1 MATDTTNSA
10 QRAAARSASSE
21 ATISSTATDAEV
33 RKAAAAA
40 ARRHTAKVWSV
51 RLALVVLGLGLWEL
65 GARYWVDFQGNTH
78 FSKPRDWQDHAQ
90 RWGIDAFFYSQPSQ
104 IAERLV
110 DWFTVGPSSGPIWEH
125 IGVTLWEATSGF
137 LIGSVAGVV
146 LGILLGRARFAAE
159 VLAPFIKAANAI
171 PRIVLASLFV
181 IWFGLGLS
189 SKIATAVVLVFFAV
203 FFNAFQGAREVD
215 RNLVNNARILGASR
229 LRVLTSIVIPSAT
242 SWILASLHV
251 AFGFALIGAVVGEVI
266 GAKRGLGLLI
276 ANSQGTFDAAGIYA
290 GMIII
295 TVVALGAEWIITA
308 VEKRLMRW
316 RPPAIHEIAQI

>member
-1 MATDTTNSA
+1 VATDTVVVVAADDEVMRGAVTA
-10 QRAAARSASSE
+10 QR
-21 ATISSTATDAEV
+21 
-33 RKAAAAA
+33 
-40 ARRHTAKVWSV
+40 RHQLKVWTV
-51 RLALVVLGLGLWEL
+51 RLALVVGGLGLWEL
-65 GARYWVDFQGNTH
+65 AARYWVDFDGNTH
-78 FSKPRDWQDHAQ
+78 FSKPLDWKDHAQ
-90 RWGIDAFFYSQPSQ
+90 RWAIDQFFYSQPSE
-104 IAERLV
+104 IAERLR
-110 DWFTVGPSSGPIWEH
+110 DWFTTGPSSGPIWEH
-125 IGVTLWEATSGF
+125 IGVTLWEAVSGF
-137 LIGSVAGVV
+137 VIGSVAGVV

-159 VLAPFIKAANAI
+159 VLSPFIKAANAI

-215 RNLVNNARILGASR
+215 RNLVNNARILGAKPT
-229 LRVLTSIVIPSAT
+229 RVLTSIVIPSAT

-276 ANSQGTFDAAGIYA
+276 AQSQGTFDAAGIYA

-295 TVVALGAEWIITA
+295 TVIALGAEWLLTRA
-308 VEKRLMRW
+308 EKRLLRW
-316 RPPAIHEIAQI
+316 RPPAASEVAQI

>member
-1 MATDTTNSA
+1 MLPDTNVPPNPMRATSA
-10 QRAAARSASSE
+10 DAERAAAQAASRS
-21 ATISSTATDAEV
+21 
-33 RKAAAAA
+33 RL
-40 ARRHTAKVWSV
+40 RHQAVVWSV
-51 RLALVVLGLGLWEL
+51 RFLLVTIGLSAWEL
-65 GARYWVDFQGNTH
+65 AARYWVDFDGRTH
-78 FSKPRDWQDHAQ
+78 FSKPLDWKEHAQ
-90 RWGIDAFFYSQPSQ
+90 RWGIDQFFYSQPSQ
-104 IAERLV
+104 IWQRLH

-137 LIGSVAGVV
+137 TIGSIAGVV
-146 LGILLGRARFAAE
+146 LGILLGQARFAAE

-229 LRVLTSIVIPSAT
+229 TKVLTSIVIPSAT

-276 ANSQGTFDAAGIYA
+276 AHSQGTFDAAGIYA

-295 TVVALGAEWIITA
+295 TVVALGAEWLLTA
-308 VEKRLMRW
+308 LEKRLLRW
-316 RPPAIHEIAQI
+316 RPPSATEASQV

>member
-1 MATDTTNSA
+1 MATETLAKAAPDA
-10 QRAAARSASSE
+10 AIRQAAAKQRRRGA
-21 ATISSTATDAEV
+21 AVWGV
-33 RKAAAAA
+33 R
-40 ARRHTAKVWSV
+40 V
-51 RLALVVLGLGLWEL
+51 LIVVVGLGLWEL
-65 GARYWVDFQGNTH
+65 AARYWVDFDGNTH
-78 FSKPRDWQDHAQ
+78 FSKPLDWKDHAQ
-90 RWGIDAFFYSQPSQ
+90 RWALDQFFYSQPSQ
-104 IAERLV
+104 IWQRLV

-125 IGVTLWEATSGF
+125 IGVTMWEAVSGF
-137 LIGSVAGVV
+137 VIGSVGGVV
-146 LGILLGRARFAAE
+146 LGVLLGRARFLAD

-229 LRVLTSIVIPSAT
+229 SKVLTSIVIPSAT

-276 ANSQGTFDAAGIYA
+276 AHSQGTFDAAGIYA

-295 TVVALGAEWIITA
+295 TVIALVAEWLLTA
-308 VEKRLMRW
+308 VERRLLRW
-316 RPPAIHEIAQI
+316 RPPSSTEAVQV

>member
-1 MATDTTNSA
+1 VASDTITA
-10 QRAAARSASSE
+10 GRTTPVGEADREVVRAF
-21 ATISSTATDAEV
+21 V
-33 RKAAAAA
+33 L
-40 ARRHTAKVWSV
+40 ARRRHRFKVWSV
-51 RLALVVLGLGLWEL
+51 RVALVVAGLSLWEL
-65 GARYWVDFQGNTH
+65 AARYWVDFNGQTH
-78 FSKPRDWQDHAQ
+78 FSKPLDWKDSAQ
-90 RWGIDAFFYSQPSQ
+90 RWGIDQFFYSQPSQ
-104 IAERLV
+104 IAGRLR
-110 DWFTVGPSSGPIWEH
+110 DWFTTGPSSGPIWEH

-137 LIGSVAGVV
+137 LIGSLAGVV

-215 RNLVNNARILGASR
+215 RNLVNNARILGAR
-229 LRVLTSIVIPSAT
+229 PLRVLTSIVIPSAT

-266 GAKRGLGLLI
+266 GSKRGLGLLI
-276 ANSQGTFDAAGIYA
+276 AHSQGTFDAAGIYA

-295 TVVALGAEWIITA
+295 TVVALGAEWILTA
-308 VEKRLMRW
+308 AEKRLLRW
-316 RPPAIHEIAQI
+316 RPPAASEAAQI

>member
-1 MATDTTNSA
+1 VSLET
-10 QRAAARSASSE
+10 AAVHQPTVPRQ
-21 ATISSTATDAEV
+21 TAADLAV
-33 RKAAAAA
+33 IRAAAAA
-40 ARRHTAKVWSV
+40 QRRRRAGIWGV
-51 RLALVVLGLGLWEL
+51 RVALVVVGLAMWEL
-65 GARYWVDFQGNTH
+65 AARYWVDFDGQTH
-78 FSKPRDWQDHAQ
+78 FVKPLDWKDHAQ
-90 RWGIDAFFYSQPSQ
+90 RWVMDQFFYSQPSE
-104 IAERLV
+104 IWHRLV
-110 DWFTVGPSSGPIWEH
+110 EWFTTGPSSGPIWEH
-125 IGVTLWEATSGF
+125 IGVTLWEATAGF
-137 LIGSVAGVV
+137 VIGSVAGVV
-146 LGILLGRARFAAE
+146 LGILLGRARFFAD

-215 RNLVNNARILGASR
+215 RNLVNNARILGAGR
-229 LRVLTSIVIPSAT
+229 LKVLTAIVIPSAT

-276 ANSQGTFDAAGIYA
+276 AHSQGTFDAAGIYA

-295 TVVALGAEWIITA
+295 TVLALVAEWLITA
-308 VEKRLMRW
+308 LEKRLLRW
-316 RPPAIHEIAQI
+316 RPPSASETAHI